1 MLQFNI
7 EKQNQC
13 LYSVYAVGM
22 ADHGDD
28 DHDAPEETPGYKPPA
43 PKSMEEILKS
53 DADDES
59 LRKYKE
65 SLLGAGSAV
74 GLEICEWFCQFHC
87 IINSLLLGW
96 MLVIIQNCYF
106 QLHCFCWN
114 IFSMRLFSENSIN
127 IVFVTFPV
135 ARNCLHL
142 FPRFIHI

>member
-74 GLEICEWFCQFHC
+74 GLEICE
-87 IINSLLLGW
+87 
-96 MLVIIQNCYF
+96 
-106 QLHCFCWN
+106 
-114 IFSMRLFSENSIN
+114 
-127 IVFVTFPV
+127 
-135 ARNCLHL
+135 
-142 FPRFIHI
+142 